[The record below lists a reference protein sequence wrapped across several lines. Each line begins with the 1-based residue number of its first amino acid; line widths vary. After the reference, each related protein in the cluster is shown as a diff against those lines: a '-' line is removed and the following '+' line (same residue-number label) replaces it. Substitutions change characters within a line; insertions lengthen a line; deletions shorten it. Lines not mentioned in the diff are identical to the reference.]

1 MGGRLVESIM
11 ASSPTDE
18 HNWLDEDALEVS
30 VGGSMHEAEIMAAA
44 PAGAAST
51 AAASLILTAIGA
63 AAVDSDV

>member
-1 MGGRLVESIM
+1 M

-44 PAGAAST
+44 PAGAST
-51 AAASLILTAIGA
+51 ADDSLMLTAIGA
-63 AAVDSDV
+63 VVLLSDVT